1 MPEALRPALLEA
13 IMSASRTRAR
23 SLPTVV
29 MFFCLL
35 LFPTLAQA
43 SEEPPGKID
52 PSVRTILEATGG
64 TQAVPVIVSAP
75 GAAADVA
82 AMLPVGV
89 RITRLPIVSGV
100 AAFLTPEEIDALATV
115 DSVVEITA
123 DNPVFGFGVASSMD
137 ITNLTIGLGDVVPA
151 DEGGPDGAGVAVAVL
166 DSGVATNSDLA
177 GSRIV
182 GWKDFVNGKS
192 MPYDDAG
199 HGTFV
204 AGLIAGDGT
213 GSLPLDDGGRA
224 TVQFR
229 GVAPAADIV
238 GIKVLD
244 ETGQGRTSS
253 LIAGIAW
260 AIEHKADY
268 GIRVLNISIGGNPVG
283 SIRRDPVARAVESAW
298 RQGLFVVC
306 AAGNEGEFGPGG
318 ILSPGNSP
326 FVMTVGA
333 TDTRQTAAVTDDA
346 VAAYSS
352 VGPTL
357 FDEFAK
363 PDLVAPGNRLISLRT
378 PASFIDTNFPENV
391 IPVADYAPTA
401 PPGTPSNYL
410 MLSGSSTSAPLV
422 AGAAA
427 LMVAEDPT
435 LTPGDVKRRLMATA
449 DAVAGAAPYQQGA
462 GTLDVDEALSSTIR
476 ADGFALSAYVGD
488 GKDVFKNGDYQKW
501 EKRAWS
507 KYGWTK
513 FKWTKFKW
521 TKFKWTK
528 SEWTDVAW
536 TKFKWTKF
544 KWTQTEW
551 TKFKWTEYEWTK
563 FKWTVLLQ
571 GQ

>member
-1 MPEALRPALLEA
+1 M
-13 IMSASRTRAR
+13 RAR
-23 SLPTVV
+23 QSIVRLVSTVV
-29 MFFCLL
+29 MLVCLL
-35 LFPTLAQA
+35 AFPALALA
-43 SEEPPGKID
+43 DDEPTGKID
-52 PSVRTILEATGG
+52 PSVETILEATGG
-64 TQAVPVIVSAP
+64 IQAVPVIVSAP

-82 AMLPVGV
+82 ATLPLGV
-89 RITRLPIVSGV
+89 QITNLPIVGGI
-100 AAFLTPEEIDALATV
+100 AAFLTPEEIDRLGGAAFV
-115 DSVVEITA
+115 SAIAA
-123 DNPVFGFGVASSMD
+123 DNPVFGFDVASSMD
-137 ITNLTIGLGDVVPA
+137 ITNLTIGLGSVAASGGTVPN
-151 DEGGPDGAGVAVAVL
+151 GAGVAVAVI
-166 DSGVATNSDLA
+166 DSGVAATPDLA

-182 GWKDFVNGKS
+182 GWKDFVNGES
-192 MPYDDAG
+192 APYDDAG

-213 GSLPLDDGGRA
+213 GSLPLEDGGYA

-229 GVAPAADIV
+229 GVAPAANIV

-268 GIRVLNISIGGNPVG
+268 GIKVINISIGGNPVG
-283 SIRRDPVARAVESAW
+283 PINRDPVAKAVEIAW
-298 RQGLFVVC
+298 RQGIVVVC

-326 FVMTVGA
+326 FVITVGS
-333 TDTRQTAAVTDDA
+333 TDTRQTADVTDDA
-346 VAAYSS
+346 VAFYSS

-363 PDLVAPGNRLISLRT
+363 PDMVAPGNRLISLRT
-378 PASFIDTNFPENV
+378 PTSYIDTNFPENV
-391 IPVADYAPTA
+391 IPVTSYAPTA
-401 PPGTPSNYL
+401 PFDTPSSYL
-410 MLSGSSTSAPLV
+410 MLSGTSGSTPLV
-422 AGAAA
+422 AGTAA
-427 LMVAEDPT
+427 LMLSEDPT
-435 LTPGDVKRRLMATA
+435 LTPGDVKTRLMVTA
-449 DAVAGAAPYQQGA
+449 DPVAGASRFQQGA
-462 GTLDVDEALSSTIR
+462 GTLDAAEALTST
-476 ADGFALSAYVGD
+476 ATATGYALTAYAGGRKSVL
-488 GKDVFKNGDYQKW
+488 KDNDYKKW
-501 EKRAWS
+501 EKQVWS

-528 SEWTDVAW
+528 SDYTDVAW

>member
-1 MPEALRPALLEA
+1 M
-13 IMSASRTRAR
+13 
-23 SLPTVV
+23 
-29 MFFCLL
+29 
-35 LFPTLAQA
+35 
-43 SEEPPGKID
+43 
-52 PSVRTILEATGG
+52 
-64 TQAVPVIVSAP
+64 
-75 GAAADVA
+75 
-82 AMLPVGV
+82 GV

-213 GSLPLDDGGRA
+213 GSLPLEDGGRA

-298 RQGLFVVC
+298 RR
-306 AAGNEGEFGPGG
+306 A
-318 ILSPGNSP
+318 
-326 FVMTVGA
+326 
-333 TDTRQTAAVTDDA
+333 
-346 VAAYSS
+346 SS
-352 VGPTL
+352 W
-357 FDEFAK
+357 
-363 PDLVAPGNRLISLRT
+363 S
-378 PASFIDTNFPENV
+378 
-391 IPVADYAPTA
+391 A
-401 PPGTPSNYL
+401 PPATRASSAPAASSRRATTPS
-410 MLSGSSTSAPLV
+410 
-422 AGAAA
+422 
-427 LMVAEDPT
+427 
-435 LTPGDVKRRLMATA
+435 
-449 DAVAGAAPYQQGA
+449 
-462 GTLDVDEALSSTIR
+462 
-476 ADGFALSAYVGD
+476 
-488 GKDVFKNGDYQKW
+488 
-501 EKRAWS
+501 
-507 KYGWTK
+507 
-513 FKWTKFKW
+513 
-521 TKFKWTK
+521 
-528 SEWTDVAW
+528 
-536 TKFKWTKF
+536 
-544 KWTQTEW
+544 
-551 TKFKWTEYEWTK
+551 
-563 FKWTVLLQ
+563 
-571 GQ
+571 

>member
-1 MPEALRPALLEA
+1 MLLCLLAFPALA
-13 IMSASRTRAR
+13 
-23 SLPTVV
+23 
-29 MFFCLL
+29 
-35 LFPTLAQA
+35 LADD
-43 SEEPPGKID
+43 EPAGKID
-52 PSVRTILEATGG
+52 PSVETILEATGG

-75 GAAADVA
+75 GAAADVV
-82 AMLPVGV
+82 AMLPLGV
-89 RITRLPIVSGV
+89 RITRLPIVGSI
-100 AAFLTPEEIDALATV
+100 AAFLTPEEIDALGTA
-115 DSVVEITA
+115 DFVVEVAA
-123 DNPVFGFGVASSMD
+123 DNPVFGFDVATSMD
-137 ITNLTIGLGDVVPA
+137 ITNLTIGLGNVAPGDA
-151 DEGGPDGAGVAVAVL
+151 GGPEGAGVAVAVI
-166 DSGVATNSDLA
+166 DSGVATSSDLA
-177 GSRIV
+177 SSRIV
-182 GWKDFVNGKS
+182 GWKDFVNEES
-192 MPYDDAG
+192 APYDDAG

-213 GSLPLDDGGRA
+213 GSLPLEHGGYA

-268 GIRVLNISIGGNPVG
+268 GIKVMNISIGGNPVG
-283 SIRRDPVARAVESAW
+283 SIKRDPVARAVESAW
-298 RQGLFVVC
+298 RQGIVVVC

-326 FVMTVGA
+326 FVITVGA
-333 TDTRQTAAVTDDA
+333 TDTRQTAAVADDA
-346 VAAYSS
+346 VAVYSS
-352 VGPTL
+352 IGPTL

-363 PDLVAPGNRLISLRT
+363 PDLVAPGNRLISLRA
-378 PASFIDTNFPENV
+378 PASYIDTNFPENV
-391 IPVADYAPTA
+391 IAIADYAPTA
-401 PPGTPSNYL
+401 PLGTPSTYL
-410 MLSGSSTSAPLV
+410 MLSGTSGSTPLV
-422 AGAAA
+422 AGTAA
-427 LMVAEDPT
+427 LMLGEDPT
-435 LTPGDVKRRLMATA
+435 LTPGDVKKRLMVTA
-449 DAVAGAAPYQQGA
+449 DPVAEATPHQQGA
-462 GTLDVDEALSSTIR
+462 GTLDADEALSSTIR
-476 ADGFALSAYVGD
+476 ADGFALTAYVGD
-488 GKDVFKNGDYQKW
+488 GQSVLKSGDYKNW
-501 EKRAWS
+501 EKQAWS

-528 SEWTDVAW
+528 SDWTDVAW